1 MKFVKSR
8 RTLKRRIKRRKMNSS
23 KRAGNPYGNVAYG
36 NVDRELSS
44 IVFNGVVNAASH
56 LSKDDPI
63 RKKTELI
70 CELLKQLMEDITGY
84 RPTVC

>member
-23 KRAGNPYGNVAYG
+23 KRAGNSYGNVEI
-36 NVDRELSS
+36 ELNS
-44 IVFNGVVNAASH
+44 INFNGVVKAASH
-56 LSKDDPI
+56 LSEDDPI

-70 CELLKQLMEDITGY
+70 CELLKQLTKDITGD

>member
-8 RTLKRRIKRRKMNSS
+8 RTLKRRIKRRKMNST
-23 KRAGNPYGNVAYG
+23 KRGGNSYGNVEIELG
-36 NVDRELSS
+36 N
-44 IVFNGVVNAASH
+44 IVFNRVVNAASH

-70 CELLKQLMEDITGY
+70 CELLKQLTKDITGD

>member
-8 RTLKRRIKRRKMNSS
+8 RTLKRRIKWRKMNSS
-23 KRAGNPYGNVAYG
+23 KRAGNPYGNV
-36 NVDRELSS
+36 DTELSN
-44 IVFNGVVNAASH
+44 IDFRGVVNAASH
-56 LSKDDPI
+56 LSEDDPI

-84 RPTVC
+84 RPTVCWYQT

>member
-1 MKFVKSR
+1 MKLVKSR
-8 RTLKRRIKRRKMNSS
+8 RTLKRRIKLRKMNST
-23 KRAGNPYGNVAYG
+23 KRGGNPYGNVET
-36 NVDRELSS
+36 ELSN
-44 IVFNGVVNAASH
+44 IDFNGVVKAASH
-56 LSKDDPI
+56 LSKEDPI

>member
-23 KRAGNPYGNVAYG
+23 KRGGDPYGNV
-36 NVDRELSS
+36 DTELSN
-44 IVFNGVVNAASH
+44 IDFRGVVNAASH
-56 LSKDDPI
+56 LSEDDPI

>member
-8 RTLKRRIKRRKMNSS
+8 RTLKRRIKRRKMNST
-23 KRAGNPYGNVAYG
+23 KRGGDKPYGNVEI
-36 NVDRELSS
+36 ELDN
-44 IVFNGVVNAASH
+44 IDFNGVVKAARP
-56 LSKDDPI
+56 LSEDDPI

-70 CELLKQLMEDITGY
+70 CELLKQLMEDITGR